1 MAEIDYT
8 PEYLDMAEQYK
19 KQFGQT
25 FDGFIYN
32 TEAGIE
38 IMKECI
44 NGYIYLLLG
53 VFLLLFRLDFLF

>member
-1 MAEIDYT
+1 MAEIDYP

-38 IMKECI
+38 IMTECI
-44 NGYIYLLLG
+44 KTGKAYDLAKDPNYDPEADY
-53 VFLLLFRLDFLF
+53 